1 MEALGPVLA
10 LLSLPLMFRWIPPNR
25 FFGLRIP
32 SVSSSEISSPQ
43 ELTAASR
50 PRRILEKALAKV
62 GSIESAAIVP

>member
-1 MEALGPVLA
+1 MDSAKP
-10 LLSLPLMFRWIPPNR
+10 
-25 FFGLRIP
+25 
-32 SVSSSEISSPQ
+32 